1 MKRVKSAPANLASMS
16 NKKKTQ
22 PKMSI
27 GNVLPLLKQNNELVN
42 ENYNKINTNKIN
54 TNKINTNKINTNKI
68 NNFDIVSLFY
78 KKKPSLIKSEKI
90 NIIKNVKKIS
100 NKTGNI
106 ICDVLGDMNLLSLEE
121 SSIIN
126 ALIIYF
132 SENIVTKDKLKE
144 IYVYLLQFVIRYVI
158 LLFIH
163 SNILHDKYSKILPS
177 PDDLN
182 NIKDNIH
189 SLM

>member
-1 MKRVKSAPANLASMS
+1 MKRIKSAPANLASLS
-16 NKKKTQ
+16 HKKKNQ

-27 GNVLPLLKQNNELVN
+27 SNVLPLLKQNNEFAD
-42 ENYNKINTNKIN
+42 EKYNKLNNNKP
-54 TNKINTNKINTNKI
+54 TYEI
-68 NNFDIVSLFY
+68 NNNWKFNNLDIISLFY
-78 KKKPSLIKSEKI
+78 KKKPLLIKSEKL
-90 NIIKNVKKIS
+90 NIIKNIKKIS

-106 ICDVLGDMNLLSLEE
+106 ICDALGDMSLLSLEE

-126 ALIIYF
+126 ALIIYL
-132 SENIVTKDKLKE
+132 SENVTTKDKLKE
-144 IYVYLLQFVIRYVI
+144 IYVYLLQFIIRYFI

-163 SNILHDKYSKILPS
+163 SNILHDKYSKFLPS

-182 NIKDNIH
+182 TIKDNIH

>member
-1 MKRVKSAPANLASMS
+1 MKRIKSAPANLASMS
-16 NKKKTQ
+16 HKKKTQ

-27 GNVLPLLKQNNELVN
+27 SNVLPLLKQNNELVN
-42 ENYNKINTNKIN
+42 EKHNKINTNKIN
-54 TNKINTNKINTNKI
+54 ANKINTNKIND
-68 NNFDIVSLFY
+68 FDILSLFY
-78 KKKPSLIKSEKI
+78 KKKPSLIKSDKL

-100 NKTGNI
+100 NITGNI
-106 ICDVLGDMNLLSLEE
+106 ICDAFGDMNLLSLEE

-132 SENIVTKDKLKE
+132 SENVATKDKLKE
-144 IYVYLLQFVIRYVI
+144 IYVYLLQFIIRYFI

-182 NIKDNIH
+182 TIKDNIH

>member
-42 ENYNKINTNKIN
+42 ENY
-54 TNKINTNKINTNKI
+54 NKINTNKI

>member
-16 NKKKTQ
+16 HKKKNQ

-27 GNVLPLLKQNNELVN
+27 SIVLPLLKQNNELPYKK
-42 ENYNKINTNKIN
+42 YNKINTNKIN
-54 TNKINTNKINTNKI
+54 TNKINTNKINNI
-68 NNFDIVSLFY
+68 DIISLFY
-78 KKKPSLIKSEKI
+78 RKKTTLIKSEKI

-106 ICDVLGDMNLLSLEE
+106 ICDAFGDMNLLSLEE

-132 SENIVTKDKLKE
+132 SENVTTKDKLKD
-144 IYVYLLQFVIRYVI
+144 IYVYLLQFIIRYFI

-177 PDDLN
+177 SDDLN
-182 NIKDNIH
+182 IIKDNIH

>member
-1 MKRVKSAPANLASMS
+1 MKRIKSAPANLASMS
-16 NKKKTQ
+16 NKKKNQ

-54 TNKINTNKINTNKI
+54 TSKINTNKI

-144 IYVYLLQFVIRYVI
+144 IYVYLLQFVIRYFI

>member
-1 MKRVKSAPANLASMS
+1 MKRIKSAPGNLASMS
-16 NKKKTQ
+16 HNKKTQ
-22 PKMSI
+22 SEI
-27 GNVLPLLKQNNELVN
+27 AINNILPLLKLNNDFAN
-42 ENYNKINTNKIN
+42 EKYNKINN
-54 TNKINTNKINTNKI
+54 NKI
-68 NNFDIVSLFY
+68 NNNKINNLDIVSLFY
-78 KKKPSLIKSEKI
+78 KKKPSLIKSDKL

-106 ICDVLGDMNLLSLEE
+106 MCDVLGDMNLLSLEE

-126 ALIIYF
+126 AVIIYL
-132 SENIVTKDKLKE
+132 SENVVTKDKMKE

-177 PDDLN
+177 TDELN
-182 NIKDNIH
+182 IIKDNIH